1 MVLTVL
7 SGGLVTWA
15 AAIALK
21 DWQSH
26 RIPNVALVLLLVPA
40 VLALVVNGVGLLMLP
55 PVPSLLGFLLGGGIL
70 LPGYV
75 LGKMGAGDV
84 KFAACIGLLLGPQS
98 TCKMLLMFAIAL
110 GVLSAAVWAYQR
122 RVPDGGKRR
131 IAAAPAMAA
140 AFIVQLLWNPLPWNL
155 F

>member
-1 MVLTVL
+1 MALTVL
-7 SGGLVTWA
+7 SGGLVIWA

-21 DWQSH
+21 DWYSH

-40 VLALVVNGVGLLMLP
+40 VLSLVVNGVGLLALP
-55 PVPSLLGFLLGGGIL
+55 VVPSLLGFLLGGGIL

-110 GVLSAAVWAYQR
+110 GALSAAVWLYHRQ
-122 RVPDGGKRR
+122 VPGSGKRR

>member
-1 MVLTVL
+1 MALSVL

-15 AAIALK
+15 AVIALV
-21 DWQSH
+21 DWRSH

-40 VLALVVNGVGLLMLP
+40 VLALVVNGAGLLMLP
-55 PVPSLLGFLLGGGIL
+55 PVPSVLGFLLGGGIL

-110 GVLSAAVWAYQR
+110 GVLSAAVWAYHR
-122 RVPDGGKRR
+122 RVPDSGKKR